1 MRETEPEQ
9 IDVRIAGTK
18 ALLNALEFV
27 KRNFEN
33 ETERNYIMQT
43 VCETTQAESKE
54 LRIAA
59 FECIVRVAELY
70 YDKLPSYMNA
80 LYQLSLQV

>member
-33 ETERNYIMQT
+33 ETERNYIST
-43 VCETTQAESKE
+43 VNRCTSMLKVRCT
-54 LRIAA
+54 AA
-59 FECIVRVAELY
+59 
-70 YDKLPSYMNA
+70 P
-80 LYQLSLQV
+80 